1 MLVKGVRGS
10 FPALGRG
17 FSAAPKFFKLMTPA
31 DDFTH
36 SYKRRQVLRLAGL
49 AVGAAVLPAA
59 CRTAETSSGEAD
71 ATVVQFATPNSQPRS
86 IAQAKPEKVS
96 KVVLV
101 RSESRI
107 AGTQKAIDLLQPEGI
122 KGQTVFLKPNYNTG
136 DPAPAA
142 TDTNL
147 LRALVQELQNA
158 GAGQIT
164 IGDRSGMADT
174 RQAMQKKGVFQL
186 AQRYGVKTVVFDEM
200 SANDWQYFPAQET
213 HWKKGFAFARP
224 VLNAGAVVNTCCLKT
239 HRFGG
244 HFTLSLKNTVG
255 MVAKYVP
262 GDSYNYM
269 RELHASPHQRL
280 MIAEINQAYQPTLV
294 LVDGVEALVNGG
306 PEAGKLV
313 KSGVILAGT
322 DRVAVDVVA
331 IGILRSLGTTQAV
344 SRGSVW
350 ELEQIKRAVQL
361 GLGASSSEQIE
372 LIAADSASQKM
383 ADQIRQLIVA

>member
-1 MLVKGVRGS
+1 MI
-10 FPALGRG
+10 P
-17 FSAAPKFFKLMTPA
+17 P
-31 DDFTH
+31 DDLTH

-49 AVGAAVLPAA
+49 AVGAAVLPSA
-59 CRTAETSSGEAD
+59 CHSAGTSSGEAD
-71 ATVVQFATPNSQPRS
+71 ATIVQFATPNSEPRS
-86 IAQAKPEKVS
+86 IAQAKPQDIS
-96 KVVLV
+96 KVVLL
-101 RSESRI
+101 RSEDRI
-107 AGTQKAIDLLQPEGI
+107 AGTRKAIDLLQPEGI
-122 KGQTVFLKPNYNTG
+122 RGQTIFLKPNYNTG

-142 TDTNL
+142 TDTKL
-147 LRALVQELQNA
+147 LEALVQELQNA
-158 GAGQIT
+158 GAKQIT

-186 AQRYGVKTVVFDEM
+186 AERYGLKTVVFDEM
-200 SANDWQYFPAQET
+200 SADDWQYFPVQGT
-213 HWKKGFAFARP
+213 HWKKGFAVARP

-262 GDSYNYM
+262 GDAYNYM

-280 MIAEINQAYQPTLV
+280 MIAEINQAYQPKLV
-294 LVDGVEALVNGG
+294 LLDGVEALVNGG

-331 IGILRSLGTTQAV
+331 IGILRSLGTTETV

-350 ELEQIKRAVQL
+350 DLEQIKRAVQL
-361 GLGASSSEQIE
+361 GLGASSPEQIE
-372 LIAADSASQKM
+372 LVAADGASRKM
-383 ADQIRQLIVA
+383 ADQIQKLIVA